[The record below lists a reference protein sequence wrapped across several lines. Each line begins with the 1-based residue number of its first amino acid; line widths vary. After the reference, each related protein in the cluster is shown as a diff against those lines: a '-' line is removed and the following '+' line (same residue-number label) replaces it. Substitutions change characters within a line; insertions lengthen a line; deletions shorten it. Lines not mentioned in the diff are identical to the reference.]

1 MFLGSLS
8 KMDKLLSFFYHIP
21 PMPTVKKIS
30 ILEIMRNSQKGRDYV
45 EVDVKKVMEHL
56 NEIYQCGAKPDGTFT
71 RMAYSREDKKGREVF
86 CGYFEKLGIP
96 TRVDQ
101 AGNLIARMEGTDPS
115 LPAIMVGS
123 HLDTV
128 PDGGKY
134 DGAVGCM
141 GGLAVCETLI
151 QDGRKLKHPLEVV
164 VFTDEE
170 GFRFG
175 SGLLGSSAL
184 CGEELDI
191 HPEDLDIEGKTRRE
205 VFEGCGMSVEHVA
218 GAKRDPESIHCF
230 IELHVEQGE
239 PLIKSRFR

>member
-115 LPAIMVGS
+115 LPATTERS
-123 HLDTV
+123 D
-128 PDGGKY
+128 
-134 DGAVGCM
+134 AW
-141 GGLAVCETLI
+141 
-151 QDGRKLKHPLEVV
+151 
-164 VFTDEE
+164 
-170 GFRFG
+170 
-175 SGLLGSSAL
+175 
-184 CGEELDI
+184 
-191 HPEDLDIEGKTRRE
+191 EDLPCVR
-205 VFEGCGMSVEHVA
+205 H
-218 GAKRDPESIHCF
+218 
-230 IELHVEQGE
+230 
-239 PLIKSRFR
+239 

>member
-56 NEIYQCGAKPDGTFT
+56 NEIYQCGAKPDGAFT

-101 AGNLIARMEGTDPS
+101 AGNLIARMEVQTRLFRRLWSAPIWIRCRM
-115 LPAIMVGS
+115 AGS
-123 HLDTV
+123 TTERSD
-128 PDGGKY
+128 
-134 DGAVGCM
+134 AW
-141 GGLAVCETLI
+141 
-151 QDGRKLKHPLEVV
+151 
-164 VFTDEE
+164 
-170 GFRFG
+170 
-175 SGLLGSSAL
+175 
-184 CGEELDI
+184 
-191 HPEDLDIEGKTRRE
+191 EDLPCVR
-205 VFEGCGMSVEHVA
+205 H
-218 GAKRDPESIHCF
+218 
-230 IELHVEQGE
+230 
-239 PLIKSRFR
+239 